1 MTAWIT
7 RNLAWI
13 IGAALLAFIV
23 IAFSS
28 ALLSGSR
35 AKVEAKLNANRADA
49 AIATGQDAANTV
61 ADVGASTSAIDRTTM
76 ENDREI
82 RNAPGA
88 KAPLDPDLH
97 RAGVVG
103 LCRYPAYRGTPQC
116 MPYTVAK

>member
-1 MTAWIT
+1 MTAWFT

-23 IAFSS
+23 IAFGS

-61 ADVGASTSAIDRTTM
+61 ADVGASASAIDRTTM

-88 KAPLDPDLH
+88 KATVDPDLH

-103 LCRYPAYRGTPQC
+103 LCRYPAYRSSPQC
-116 MPYTVAK
+116 LPYTVAK